1 MRDALTLTWQV
12 QDPFQPGCSIKGLSQ
27 KPERM
32 IELKPCLPR
41 EKMNDRLLKI
51 LTKALIAL
59 QRRKPLILPEGLPC
73 MLK

>member
-12 QDPFQPGCSIKGLSQ
+12 QDPFQPGYSIKGLSQ

-41 EKMNDRLLKI
+41 ENERSTAKDLD
-51 LTKALIAL
+51 
-59 QRRKPLILPEGLPC
+59 
-73 MLK
+73 